1 MPPEQ
6 PYEIGY
12 KKPPE
17 RTRFQKGQSGNPRGR
32 PAGSKNL
39 ATILAKALD
48 EMVTVAENGKR
59 RRIPKREAIITQLV
73 NRSAQAD
80 LKAAQIVLG
89 MIHDAERRGEDEAS
103 HGTPFAA
110 EDEQIIEHLKV
121 RLGGSTGG
129 GGATMSEL
137 TRREYDAV
145 LRADFSSFLMRCFA
159 ELQGQT
165 TFKPGSH
172 LEVIASRLVA
182 VRRGETRRLIINVPP
197 RHLKSLIGLSRLGSG
212 PRPGGATDVRQ
223 LRPGPV
229 RQTRP

>member
-1 MPPEQ
+1 LTTSFAGRRWPMPPEQ
-6 PYEIGY
+6 PYEVGY

-89 MIHDAERRGEDEAS
+89 MIHDAERRDEV
-103 HGTPFAA
+103 HGSQESPFAQ
-110 EDEQIIEHLKV
+110 EDEQIIEHIMT
-121 RLGGSTGG
+121 RI
-129 GGATMSEL
+129 GGAKGG
-137 TRREYDAV
+137 
-145 LRADFSSFLMRCFA
+145 
-159 ELQGQT
+159 LQ
-165 TFKPGSH
+165 
-172 LEVIASRLVA
+172 
-182 VRRGETRRLIINVPP
+182 
-197 RHLKSLIGLSRLGSG
+197 
-212 PRPGGATDVRQ
+212 
-223 LRPGPV
+223 
-229 RQTRP
+229 